1 MNDLLEFNQKPL
13 DSLLKNENK
22 DLIRLEDI
30 IKREQYSSFNEIL
43 LAHNVT
49 LDKISQREKELNQ
62 RLAQIEEDLKINNEC
77 DKWDYIFATSAG
89 VIAGLIDSFCVGSP
103 TDSKWL
109 KMSDNATNSL
119 VERFAKLNGW
129 NGPKGNSDPTKSAI
143 GFLERNF
150 KVNYAHQHGSLVND
164 FMSMSAS
171 NHHLKSLAH
180 SPSPLGLIFSLLD
193 QFRGTATFIDNGQ
206 LITVTAESQLQ
217 GSNFVSK
224 LFCGFTNWIGHLMSD
239 IAGSSG
245 ASGRGSGIPIP
256 FYELLQTLNVG
267 SFDYNGEKKH
277 FADIAVKVFE
287 KGYDLRF
294 GAVQSIPV
302 LLVELF
308 IRIFC
313 ILRHRYQ
320 YNREWKDC
328 LQFLNFDKNARLRK
342 MLLVGQGTLCLV
354 DAGDAFIRSGF
365 AANWVEFFSR
375 MNFVA
380 WMRFSYLGLIHLC
393 SILRN
398 DIEIQRYKLR
408 AKEFDLYVDD
418 IRNIVDTF
426 LVEHNRKV
434 TKFFLERRKELDSLM
449 SSIEIASKNNDHLQV
464 AESVRKIGEMYNIR
478 GSGISFEEFA
488 SLDDDDDDYY

>member
-1 MNDLLEFNQKPL
+1 MDLL
-13 DSLLKNENK
+13 
-22 DLIRLEDI
+22 
-30 IKREQYSSFNEIL
+30 
-43 LAHNVT
+43 T
-49 LDKISQREKELNQ
+49 
-62 RLAQIEEDLKINNEC
+62 
-77 DKWDYIFATSAG
+77 
-89 VIAGLIDSFCVGSP
+89 
-103 TDSKWL
+103 
-109 KMSDNATNSL
+109 
-119 VERFAKLNGW
+119 
-129 NGPKGNSDPTKSAI
+129 
-143 GFLERNF
+143 
-150 KVNYAHQHGSLVND
+150 
-164 FMSMSAS
+164 
-171 NHHLKSLAH
+171 
-180 SPSPLGLIFSLLD
+180 
-193 QFRGTATFIDNGQ
+193 
-206 LITVTAESQLQ
+206 
-217 GSNFVSK
+217 
-224 LFCGFTNWIGHLMSD
+224 
-239 IAGSSG
+239 
-245 ASGRGSGIPIP
+245 GSGIPIP

-418 IRNIVDTF
+418 VRNIVDTF